1 MAYGDNNIGLPSI
14 VVPAACR
21 VLRDHTDIRVQ
32 RDRYTDASP
41 MTPSVV
47 MAIRDAVK
55 RNSRRH
61 EHAIRMSHRRL
72 GLTRNL
78 LLLYSNELRALLLGM

>member
-1 MAYGDNNIGLPSI
+1 
-14 VVPAACR
+14 
-21 VLRDHTDIRVQ
+21 
-32 RDRYTDASP
+32 